1 LARKKRGDPKVRGSS
16 FSVGIRVMPGVSQRG
31 KRCPRKVGYP
41 HLQEERA
48 LIRCGYRRI
57 AGLDEAGRGSWAG
70 PVVAAA
76 VVLPL
81 ERRNLQVKLS
91 GARDSKLLTPH
102 RREEVLEK
110 VIEVALGIGI
120 GVVPPRFID
129 EKGIVAAT
137 RLAMTQALDALP
149 LRPDY
154 LLVDYLSLPDESLPQ
169 KGIVRGDNLSLSIA
183 CASIVAKVE
192 RDRMM
197 IELEAEYPGYGF
209 ARHKGYGTPQHRE
222 ALARLGLTPLHRLSF
237 APMKYMVS

>member
-1 LARKKRGDPKVRGSS
+1 
-16 FSVGIRVMPGVSQRG
+16 MPGVFKRG
-31 KRCPRKVGYP
+31 RRSPRKVGYP

-48 LIRCGYRRI
+48 LVRRGYRLI

-81 ERRNLQVKLS
+81 ERRDLPAQLLGV
-91 GARDSKLLTPH
+91 RDSKLLTPR

-110 VIEVALGIGI
+110 VIQVALGIGV
-120 GVVPPRFID
+120 GVVPPQFID

-137 RLAMTQALDALP
+137 RLAMRRALDALP
-149 LRPDY
+149 MRPDY
-154 LLVDYLSLPDESLPQ
+154 LLVDYLSLPDESWPY
-169 KGIVRGDNLSLSIA
+169 KSIVRGDNLSLSIA
-183 CASIVAKVE
+183 SASIVAKVE

-222 ALARLGLTPLHRLSF
+222 ALERLGLTPLHRLSF
-237 APMKYMVS
+237 RPMKFMV